1 MSTSKL
7 DILEELQQEEAP
19 QKAARRGLLGSI
31 GLGGMV
37 LLLSIVAVAI
47 VFGVALIRQQ
57 QEQPTSGPAPDF
69 ELTTFDGQTM
79 RLSDFRGQVVVLNFW
94 AGWCAP
100 CHEEA
105 PDLQATWEA
114 YRDQGVVFL
123 GVAWADNGPRS
134 LEYLEQH
141 SITYPNGPDLG
152 TRISGLYN
160 IRGVPETF
168 IIDQN
173 GDIAQFIY
181 APISQA
187 RLSRML
193 DDVLAGQ
200 ESGI

>member
-1 MSTSKL
+1 MSTSNL
-7 DILEELQQEEAP
+7 DILEELHAE
-19 QKAARRGLLGSI
+19 KAAAAPRRGVLGSI

-37 LLLSIVAVAI
+37 LLIGIAAVAV
-47 VFGVALIRQQ
+47 VFGVALIRQL

-69 ELTTFDGQTM
+69 ELTTFDGETM

-94 AGWCAP
+94 AGWCVP

-114 YRDQGVVFL
+114 YRDRGVTFL

-134 LEYLEQH
+134 LEFLERH

-152 TRISGLYN
+152 TRISAMYN

-173 GDIAQFIY
+173 GDIVKFIY

-187 RLSRML
+187 QLSRIL

-200 ESGI
+200 ERGL